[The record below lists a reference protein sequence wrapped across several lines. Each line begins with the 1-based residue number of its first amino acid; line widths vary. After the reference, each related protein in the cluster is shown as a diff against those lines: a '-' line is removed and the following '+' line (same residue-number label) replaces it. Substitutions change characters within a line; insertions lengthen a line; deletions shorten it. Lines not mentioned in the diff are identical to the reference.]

1 MGREEGMSEEQ
12 RPGLTWEVGRGG
24 GISEEKQWDSG
35 VEHGNDR

>member
-1 MGREEGMSEEQ
+1 MGRGGGMSEEE

-24 GISEEKQWDSG
+24 GMSEEKQWDSG